1 MKSNTFE
8 EKLTHMA
15 SFIKLL
21 TSIITGK
28 EILLPLTFITG
39 VGRGKRLGKCVAG
52 RLAAPP
58 TPPSAQ
64 LIHILYTT

>member
-1 MKSNTFE
+1 MKNNTFE
-8 EKLTHMA
+8 EKLTNMA
-15 SFIKLL
+15 SFIQY
-21 TSIITGK
+21 TSITGK

-58 TPPSAQ
+58 TPPLAQ

>member
-1 MKSNTFE
+1 MKSNNFE
-8 EKLTHMA
+8 EKITHMA
-15 SFIKLL
+15 SFIQY